1 MITRRTFV
9 SGSAA
14 AAATGVAASQTSP
27 AASAAA
33 PNIPIDRQAV
43 VARHRVVRDAINTH
57 SPLQV
62 GNGRF
67 AFGVDVTGLQTFV
80 PFNTM
85 SEWGWHSFPLPP
97 GQQPSDFHGEVWDTH
112 GRAVEYPIPNPTQPE
127 LSRWLYANPARINL
141 GRIGLELTL
150 PDGRTAVAG
159 DLTGIRQEL
168 DLWTGIID
176 SRFELAG
183 QPVHVRTCCHPDQD
197 AVAVEIDSPLV
208 AADRL
213 AVFLDFPYADQQ
225 EFAEHVGTYGEPDAH
240 RTTATTH
247 RNRADITHRMDSTEY
262 HVEVTW
268 QGRGVFASEDTNG
281 GELVIRTAQYGTD
294 GHWADV
300 AGKLSELVVDDSLT
314 ALVDYRLL
322 GDPAPGQ
329 AKRLVLAYTY
339 GGRDFEI
346 VVRDNETL
354 SIGAAAGRH
363 RYRLAAAGGTDRLHF
378 VCTFAPAPA
387 AHSSSAHSSSAES
400 PSPQASP
407 AATSSATFAASVR
420 SWRQYWLSGGAVD
433 LSESKDPRWR
443 ELERRIVLSQY
454 LLRANE
460 AGSLPPQESGLVNNG
475 WHGKFHMEMYW
486 WHGAHW
492 ALWNRWPILERSL
505 PVFDRFH
512 DSSRE
517 RAQEQGF
524 RGARW
529 PKCTTADGS
538 EAPHVINALLTWQQP
553 HPIFLAEL
561 DYQAHPTKA
570 TLRKWRDIV
579 ADTADFLASW
589 AFWDD
594 STSRYVLGPPIHLV
608 SENTDPKT
616 TQNPTFE
623 LSYWRFG
630 LRVAQ
635 QWRER
640 LGLPGDP
647 QWQRVHDGLAALP
660 VQDDSYVLHEGVE
673 NMWTEKNY
681 EHPALIGAFGW
692 LPGDG
697 VDIPTMDR
705 TADRV
710 FTGWRFSRTW
720 GWDFPMLAMCAARL
734 GRSDDA
740 VDFLLH
746 PSDGFQFDDA
756 GLATGGPFPY
766 FPSNG
771 ALLYAIAFMTAGWHG
786 APDRPAPG
794 FPADERWLVRS
805 EGLTPAL

>member
-1 MITRRTFV
+1 MTTRRLFV

-14 AAATGVAASQTSP
+14 ADVTGVATRAAATRTPPQTSDDGP
-27 AASAAA
+27 DR
-33 PNIPIDRQAV
+33 PIDRKAV
-43 VARHRVVRDAINTH
+43 VARHRVVRDAINAH

-62 GNGRF
+62 GNGSF

-97 GQQPSDFHGEVWDTH
+97 GEQPSDFHGEVWDTH
-112 GRAVEYPIPNPTQPE
+112 GRAVEYPIPNPAQPE
-127 LSRWLYANPARINL
+127 LSRWLYANSARINL

-183 QPVHVRTCCHPDQD
+183 EPVHVRTCCHPDRD
-197 AVAVEIDSPLV
+197 AVAVEIASPLV
-208 AADRL
+208 AASRL
-213 AVFLDFPYADQQ
+213 AVFFDFPYADQQ
-225 EFAEHVGTYGEPDAH
+225 EFAEHVGTYCEPDAH
-240 RTTATTH
+240 QTTATTH
-247 RNRADITHRMDSTEY
+247 ANRPGITHRMDSTEY
-262 HVEVTW
+262 HVEVAW
-268 QGRGVFASEDTNG
+268 QGRGVFAS
-281 GELVIRTAQYGTD
+281 TA
-294 GHWADV
+294 A
-300 AGKLSELVVDDSLT
+300 S
-314 ALVDYRLL
+314 
-322 GDPAPGQ
+322 
-329 AKRLVLAYTY
+329 
-339 GGRDFEI
+339 
-346 VVRDNETL
+346 
-354 SIGAAAGRH
+354 RH
-363 RYRLAAAGGTDRLHF
+363 RYCLAAAGGTDRLHF

-387 AHSSSAHSSSAES
+387 GHTPSA
-400 PSPQASP
+400 QTSP
-407 AATSSATFAASVR
+407 AASSGATFAASIR
-420 SWRQYWLSGGAVD
+420 SWRQFWLSGGAVD
-433 LSESKDPRWR
+433 LSESEDPRWR

-460 AGSLPPQESGLVNNG
+460 AGSLPPQESGLVNNC

-505 PVFDRFH
+505 SVFDRFH
-512 DSSRE
+512 DSSRA
-517 RAQEQGF
+517 RAQKQGF

-538 EAPHVINALLTWQQP
+538 EAPHVIHALLMWQQP
-553 HPIFLAEL
+553 HPLFLAEL

-570 TLRKWRDIV
+570 TLGNWREIV

-594 STSRYVLGPPIHLV
+594 STSRYVLGPPMHLV
-608 SENTDPKT
+608 SENTDPRT

-640 LGLPGDP
+640 LGLPRDP

-673 NMWTEKNY
+673 NMWTVKNY

-697 VDIPTMDR
+697 VDIPTMGR

-734 GRSDDA
+734 GRPDDA

-746 PSDGFQFDDA
+746 PSGGFQFDDA

-771 ALLYAIAFMTAGWHG
+771 ALLYAIAFMTAGWDG
-786 APDRPAPG
+786 SPDRRTPG
-794 FPADERWLVRS
+794 FPAGDRWVVRS

>member
-1 MITRRTFV
+1 MITR
-9 SGSAA
+9 SAEPPP
-14 AAATGVAASQTSP
+14 QTP
-27 AASAAA
+27 AGRDR
-33 PNIPIDRQAV
+33 PIDRKAV
-43 VARHRVVRDAINTH
+43 VARHRVVRDAISTH

-62 GNGRF
+62 GNGRI

-85 SEWGWHSFPLPP
+85 SEWGWHSSPLPP
-97 GQQPSDFHGEVWDTH
+97 GQQPSHFHGEVWDTN
-112 GRAVEYPIPNPTQPE
+112 GRPVEYPIPNPAQPE

-176 SRFELAG
+176 SRFELVG
-183 QPVHVRTCCHPDQD
+183 EPVHVRTCCHPDQD
-197 AVAVEIDSPLV
+197 TVAVEIESPLV
-208 AADRL
+208 AAGRL
-213 AVFLDFPYADQQ
+213 AVFLDFPGADQQ
-225 EFAEHVGTYGEPDAH
+225 EFAEYVGTYGEPDAH
-240 RTTATTH
+240 QTTATTH
-247 RNRADITHRMDSTEY
+247 GNRADVTHRMDSTEY
-262 HVEVTW
+262 RVELTW
-268 QGRGVFASEDTNG
+268 QGRGVFASADTNG
-281 GELVIRTAQYGTD
+281 
-294 GHWADV
+294 
-300 AGKLSELVVDDSLT
+300 
-314 ALVDYRLL
+314 
-322 GDPAPGQ
+322 
-329 AKRLVLAYTY
+329 
-339 GGRDFEI
+339 
-346 VVRDNETL
+346 
-354 SIGAAAGRH
+354 AAADRH
-363 RYRLAAAGGTDRLHF
+363 RYRLTGADGSDRLQLA
-378 VCTFAPAPA
+378 CTFAPAQTASAQALPA
-387 AHSSSAHSSSAES
+387 
-400 PSPQASP
+400 QA
-407 AATSSATFAASVR
+407 SSATTSGAAFAASDR
-420 SWRQYWLSGGAVD
+420 AWRQYWLSGGAVD

-454 LLRANE
+454 LLRVNE

-505 PVFDRFH
+505 TVFDRLH
-512 DSSRE
+512 ASSRE
-517 RAQEQGF
+517 RARKQGF

-538 EAPHVINALLTWQQP
+538 EAPHVINALLVWQQP

-561 DYQAHPTKA
+561 DYQAHPTAA
-570 TLRKWRDIV
+570 TLQKWRDIV
-579 ADTADFLASW
+579 ADTADLLASW

-594 STSRYVLGPPIHLV
+594 STSRYVLGPPMHVV
-608 SENTDPKT
+608 SENTDPKI

-640 LGLPGDP
+640 LGLPRNP
-647 QWQRVHDGLAALP
+647 EWQRVHDGLAALP
-660 VQDDSYVLHEGVE
+660 VQDDSYVLYEGVE

-697 VDIPTMDR
+697 VDVHTMDR
-705 TADRV
+705 TAERV
-710 FTGWRFSRTW
+710 FTGWRFSDIW

-734 GRSDDA
+734 GRPDDA

-746 PSDGFQFDDA
+746 PAGGFQFDDA

-771 ALLYAIAFMTAGWHG
+771 ALLYAIAFMAAGWHG
-786 APDRPAPG
+786 APDRTAPG
-794 FPADERWLVRS
+794 FPAGEQWVVRS
-805 EGLTPAL
+805 EGLSPAL

>member
-1 MITRRTFV
+1 ML
-9 SGSAA
+9 A
-14 AAATGVAASQTSP
+14 
-27 AASAAA
+27 
-33 PNIPIDRQAV
+33 IDRKAV
-43 VARHRVVRDAINTH
+43 VTRHRVLRDAINTH

-112 GRAVEYPIPNPTQPE
+112 GRAVEYPIPNPAQPE
-127 LSRWLYANPARINL
+127 QSRWLYANPARINL
-141 GRIGLELTL
+141 GRVGLELTL
-150 PDGRTAVAG
+150 PDGRIAVAD
-159 DLTGIRQEL
+159 DLTAIRQEL

-176 SRFELAG
+176 SHFELAG
-183 QPVHVRTCCHPDQD
+183 EPVHVRTCCHPDQD

-208 AADRL
+208 AVGRL

-225 EFAEHVGTYGEPDAH
+225 EFAEQVGTYGEPDAH
-240 RTTATTH
+240 QTTATTYA
-247 RNRADITHRMDSTEY
+247 NRADITHRMDSTEY
-262 HVEVTW
+262 HVEIVW
-268 QGRGVFASEDTNG
+268 EGRGVFASAEADG
-281 GELVIRTAQYGTD
+281 GELVA
-294 GHWADV
+294 
-300 AGKLSELVVDDSLT
+300 
-314 ALVDYRLL
+314 
-322 GDPAPGQ
+322 
-329 AKRLVLAYTY
+329 
-339 GGRDFEI
+339 
-346 VVRDNETL
+346 RDNEAL
-354 SIGAAAGRH
+354 SIGAAGRH
-363 RYRLAAAGGTDRLHF
+363 RYRLGAVGGTDRLHF
-378 VCTFAPAPA
+378 VCTYAPAPA
-387 AHSSSAHSSSAES
+387 AQSSSADVSTAE
-400 PSPQASP
+400 
-407 AATSSATFAASVR
+407 TFAASTR
-420 SWRQYWLSGGAVD
+420 GWRQYWLSGGAVD
-433 LSESKDPRWR
+433 LSESKDPRWH

-454 LLRANE
+454 LLRVNE
-460 AGSLPPQESGLVNNG
+460 AGSLPPQESGLVNNS

-505 PVFDRFH
+505 TVFDRFH
-512 DSSRE
+512 DSARE
-517 RAQEQGF
+517 RAQQQGF
-524 RGARW
+524 QGARW
-529 PKCTTADGS
+529 PKCTTADGR
-538 EAPHVINALLTWQQP
+538 EAPHVIHALLMWQQP

-561 DYQAHPTKA
+561 DYQAHPTEA
-570 TLRKWRDIV
+570 TLRKWHDIV

-594 STSRYVLGPPIHLV
+594 STSRYVLGPPMHLV

-630 LRVAQ
+630 LRIAQ

-640 LGLPGDP
+640 LGLPCNP
-647 QWQRVHDGLAALP
+647 EWQRVHDRLAALP
-660 VQDDSYVLHEGVE
+660 VQDDSYVLYEGVE

-697 VDIPTMDR
+697 VGIPTMGR

-720 GWDFPMLAMCAARL
+720 GWDFPMLAMSAARL
-734 GRSDDA
+734 GRPDDA

-746 PSDGFQFDDA
+746 PSAGFQFDDA
-756 GLATGGPFPY
+756 GLASGGPFPY

-771 ALLYAIAFMTAGWHG
+771 ALLYAVAFMTAGWHG
-786 APDRPAPG
+786 APDHHAPG
-794 FPADERWLVRS
+794 FPADDRWVVRS
-805 EGLTPAL
+805 EGLAPAL